1 MYKNYREVLF
11 FYFQANILAEGSYQ
25 ELQASGLDFTKLLG
39 SSIEPTVVSD
49 NESHSKYESTNNL
62 DPRSILSRQISVQ
75 SVASSI
81 DENKHSG
88 VQEEPIEVAEMRSS
102 GDISL
107 TVYSS
112 YFSAGGNVCKIT
124 FLLLMCVFTQVLASG
139 GDYWIT
145 YWYGK
150 ILIP

>member
-1 MYKNYREVLF
+1 M
-11 FYFQANILAEGSYQ
+11 
-25 ELQASGLDFTKLLG
+25 
-39 SSIEPTVVSD
+39 
-49 NESHSKYESTNNL
+49 
-62 DPRSILSRQISVQ
+62 SRQISVQ

-81 DENKHSG
+81 EENKHSG
-88 VQEEPIEVAEMRSS
+88 VQEEPIEVAETRSS

-124 FLLLMCVFTQVLASG
+124 FLLLMCVFTQALASG

-145 YWYGK
+145 YWYDVIIIFFDVYYMLNI
-150 ILIP
+150 ILGSILKNKSLIKAIAI